1 MNDESSSG
9 TASDEMDQDINPML
23 TDDTSDTEPV
33 PDNSVIPHS
42 SLEDL
47 TASRTS
53 LDTDD
58 TSTVDDMDLSQEEM
72 DGPRCRSSSA
82 AKPASIFSYPKP
94 EPPAARLS
102 SVASATLAAPIAA
115 PFPPLAQRVKS
126 SLPTSAGAVR

>member
-72 DGPRCRSSSA
+72 D
-82 AKPASIFSYPKP
+82 
-94 EPPAARLS
+94 PAAVPAL
-102 SVASATLAAPIAA
+102 PPNPP
-115 PFPPLAQRVKS
+115 PFSPTRNPNPPPPDSPA
-126 SLPTSAGAVR
+126 